1 MAQRTERIWLQPS
14 FNLFQYSQLSKKLY
28 NHANYIIKFQLEH
41 NNHLTSFFELSNIL
55 RYHPNYCNLPAHTS
69 QQVLKFLVKNWK
81 AYFEALKAYKKD
93 ASKFNALPKPPNYKR
108 NLHLLYFTANQ
119 VKIKDGFLIFPKRV
133 GLKVKTRL
141 TVKVKVNQAR
151 IIPKGNS
158 FLLEIIY
165 DREVKSLRPVNNI
178 VAGDLGV
185 DNLMTVVSNV
195 AKPIII
201 KGTRLKSYN
210 QWFNKEKA
218 KLSSVYALQQP
229 GRKHPTFGKAM
240 DHLVDR
246 RYKKV
251 EDFLHKVSRLFINYC
266 LANDIDTIV
275 LGYNDGWKQKISI
288 GKKNNQTFV
297 GIPFLNLVRKI
308 QYKAEDEGIRVVL
321 TEESYTSKCSFLD
334 NEPIEK
340 HSSYAGRRVHRGLFR
355 SANDIEINADCNGAG
370 NIGRKVFPKTFVNGI
385 VDTVSYPICLTV

>member
-1 MAQRTERIWLQPS
+1 MQPS
-14 FNLFQYSQLSKKLY
+14 YNLFQYCQLSKKLY

-41 NNHLTSFFELSNIL
+41 NNHLSSFFELSGIL

-69 QQVLKFLVKNWK
+69 QQILKFIVKNWK

-93 ASKFNALPKPPNYKR
+93 ASKFRALPKPPNYKR

-119 VKIKDGFLIFPKRV
+119 VRIKDSFLFFPKTV

-141 TVKVKVNQAR
+141 TVKVKVKQAR

-165 DREVKSLRPVNNI
+165 DREVKPLRPVKNI
-178 VAGDLGV
+178 VSGDLGV
-185 DNLMTVVSNV
+185 NNLITIVSNV
-195 AKPIII
+195 TTPIII
-201 KGTRLKSYN
+201 KGTPLKSYN
-210 QWFNKEKA
+210 QWYNKEKA
-218 KLSSVYALQQP
+218 RLSSIYALQQP
-229 GRKHPTFGKAM
+229 RRKHPMYGQAM
-240 DHLVDR
+240 DHLLDR

-251 EDFLHKVSRLFINYC
+251 EDFLHKASRLLINHC
-266 LANDIDTIV
+266 LKNDIDTIV
-275 LGYNDGWKQKISI
+275 LGYNEGWKQKISI

-308 QYKAEDEGIRVVL
+308 QYKAEDEGIRVLL

-334 NEPIEK
+334 NESIRK
-340 HSSYAGRRVHRGLFR
+340 HKNYIGKRIKRGSFR
-355 SANDIEINADCNGAG
+355 SSNGVIVNADCNGAA
-370 NIGRKVFPKTFVNGI
+370 NIGKKVFPKTFVNGI
-385 VDTVSYPICLTV
+385 VDIVSYPICLTV